1 MLTGRTR
8 VCGARGWAV
17 APKYSVPAINA
28 FLQCLS
34 SLIVPWKTNS
44 RPWKIGSR
52 FSFSGLALGFEPYR
66 LVLQIRRCYHTSKYG
81 VGLTSDFPLLVS
93 LYLFGES
100 ASYLT
105 DKNIMI

>member
-1 MLTGRTR
+1 MWP
-8 VCGARGWAV
+8 RGWAV
-17 APKYSVPAINA
+17 APKYSAPAINT

-34 SLIVPWKTNS
+34 SLVVPWKTDS
-44 RPWKIGSR
+44 RLWKIGS
-52 FSFSGLALGFEPYR
+52 SLVSAELALGFAPQAGFADKK
-66 LVLQIRRCYHTSKYG
+66 VLSYFH
-81 VGLTSDFPLLVS
+81 VGGGADYSDFPLLVS